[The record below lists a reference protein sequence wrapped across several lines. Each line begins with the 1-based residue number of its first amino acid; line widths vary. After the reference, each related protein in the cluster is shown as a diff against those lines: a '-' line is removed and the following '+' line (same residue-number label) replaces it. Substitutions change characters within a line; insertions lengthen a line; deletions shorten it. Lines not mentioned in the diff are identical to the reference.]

1 MFRIGKEDSVPG
13 ETFAPKKQ
21 QTKLLLKAPGKL
33 HELMMPEKGAFGSQ
47 SYSNMI
53 GQRIEQRRAQIQQ
66 EEESRLQTLRY
77 KDEDNF
83 NSEIL
88 KSRFAAE
95 VPTSSKKAADPAMR
109 PAKSEAMMK
118 PVAKY
123 MLEDNPILGGKPKFN
138 IVRPRDK
145 KLRLPTKLDP
155 LALNIFESAG

>member
-1 MFRIGKEDSVPG
+1 
-13 ETFAPKKQ
+13 
-21 QTKLLLKAPGKL
+21 
-33 HELMMPEKGAFGSQ
+33 MPEKTPFGGQ

-88 KSRFAAE
+88 KARFAAE
-95 VPTSSKKAADPAMR
+95 IPTSSKKATDPAMR
-109 PAKSEAMMK
+109 PAKSEALMK

-123 MLEDNPILGGKPKFN
+123 MLEDNPILGGKPKFH

-145 KLRLPTKLDP
+145 KLRIPTKLDP
-155 LALNIFESAG
+155 LAINIFENTG